1 MKMPSLSDLQKTKE
15 ELELALAEL
24 DNLERATRNIE
35 LTAENGAAAKNE
47 TERSREDSQLKEKI
61 EFLEQAN
68 RELAVKNEELVEKF
82 KTVNSE
88 KDSLKNDIDSLRDI
102 SNKLQNDVG
111 KVNEEKSLL
120 SSIVRNTQDEN
131 KVLSKV
137 MEKISIDYEELK
149 KAFESQKCPKDD
161 KIKALRNTAR
171 ALETENE
178 LLLEEKKMI
187 SRDNIAARAA
197 LEQKVVMIE
206 KDSQIQKQQLA
217 AYAEEKKLLLDR
229 FERLESEKLN
239 IMQQLSRVERELDT
253 AKSQVNKVNQG
264 EVITLCVLFLF
275 TILIVCF
282 YH

>member
-1 MKMPSLSDLQKTKE
+1 MPGLSDLKKTKE

-24 DNLERATRNIE
+24 DNLERATRSLE
-35 LTAENGAAAKNE
+35 LAAQNGAVSKNE
-47 TERSREDSQLKEKI
+47 VERSTEERQLKEKV

-68 RELAVKNEELVEKF
+68 KELSGKNDELVEKF
-82 KTVNSE
+82 KKVNSE
-88 KDSLKNDIDSLRDI
+88 KDLLKKDIDALRDI
-102 SNKLQNDVG
+102 SHKLQSDVG

-178 LLLEEKKMI
+178 LHLEEKKMI
-187 SRDNIAARAA
+187 VRDNANARRA

-206 KDSQIQKQQLA
+206 KDSQIQKEQLS
-217 AYAEEKKLLLDR
+217 AYSEEKKHLLDR

-239 IMQQLSRVERELDT
+239 IMRQLSLVEKELDS
-253 AKSQVNKVNQG
+253 AKTQVNKVNLG
-264 EVITLCVLFLF
+264 EVIALCVLFLF

>member
-1 MKMPSLSDLQKTKE
+1 MPSLSDLRKTKE
-15 ELELALAEL
+15 ELELALTEL
-24 DNLERATRNIE
+24 DNLERVARSID
-35 LTAENGAAAKNE
+35 LAAENGAISKHEA
-47 TERSREDSQLKEKI
+47 ERSTENNQLKEKV
-61 EFLEQAN
+61 EFLEQSN
-68 RELAVKNEELVEKF
+68 KELAVKNDELVDKF
-82 KTVNSE
+82 KKVNSE
-88 KDSLKNDIDSLRDI
+88 KDSLKKDIDSLRDI
-102 SNKLQNDVG
+102 SQKLQSDVG

-178 LLLEEKKMI
+178 LLLEEKIMI
-187 SRDNIAARAA
+187 SRDTVNVRKG

-206 KDSQIQKQQLA
+206 KDSQIQKQQLS
-217 AYAEEKKLLLDR
+217 AYAEEKRSFLDR
-229 FERLESEKLN
+229 FERLENEKLH
-239 IMQQLSRVERELDT
+239 IMQQLSRVEKELDT
-253 AKSQVNKVNQG
+253 AKSQVNKVNLG

>member
-102 SNKLQNDVG
+102 SKKLQVRKMNLKVAVSSNLLRMMLG
-111 KVNEEKSLL
+111 KSMKRSPCSPQLFAIL
-120 SSIVRNTQDEN
+120 
-131 KVLSKV
+131 KV
-137 MEKISIDYEELK
+137 
-149 KAFESQKCPKDD
+149 
-161 KIKALRNTAR
+161 
-171 ALETENE
+171 
-178 LLLEEKKMI
+178 
-187 SRDNIAARAA
+187 
-197 LEQKVVMIE
+197 
-206 KDSQIQKQQLA
+206 
-217 AYAEEKKLLLDR
+217 
-229 FERLESEKLN
+229 
-239 IMQQLSRVERELDT
+239 
-253 AKSQVNKVNQG
+253 
-264 EVITLCVLFLF
+264 
-275 TILIVCF
+275 
-282 YH
+282 

>member
-1 MKMPSLSDLQKTKE
+1 MPSLSDLQKTKE

-35 LTAENGAAAKNE
+35 LAAENGASDKND
-47 TERSREDSQLKEKI
+47 TERTREEIRLKEKI

-68 RELAVKNEELVEKF
+68 KELAVKNEDLEEKF
-82 KTVNSE
+82 KKVNTE
-88 KDSLKNDIDSLRDI
+88 KNSLKTDIDLLRDI
-102 SNKLQNDVG
+102 SQKLQSDVG

-178 LLLEEKKMI
+178 LLLEEKTRI
-187 SRDNIAARAA
+187 SRDNAAARAA
-197 LEQKVVMIE
+197 LEQKVVLIE

-239 IMQQLSRVERELDT
+239 IMQQLSRVERELDA
-253 AKSQVNKVNQG
+253 AKSQVNKKKKK
-264 EVITLCVLFLF
+264 
-275 TILIVCF
+275 
-282 YH
+282 

>member
-24 DNLERATRNIE
+24 DNLERATQNIE

-47 TERSREDSQLKEKI
+47 TERAKEDCQLKEKI

-68 RELAVKNEELVEKF
+68 KELAAKNEELVEKF

-102 SNKLQNDVG
+102 SKKLQNDVG

-187 SRDNIAARAA
+187 SRDNIAARTA
-197 LEQKVVMIE
+197 LEQKVVLIE
-206 KDSQIQKQQLA
+206 KDSQIQKQQLT
-217 AYAEEKKLLLDR
+217 AYAEEKKLLLGR

-253 AKSQVNKVNQG
+253 AKSQVNKKKKK
-264 EVITLCVLFLF
+264 
-275 TILIVCF
+275 
-282 YH
+282 